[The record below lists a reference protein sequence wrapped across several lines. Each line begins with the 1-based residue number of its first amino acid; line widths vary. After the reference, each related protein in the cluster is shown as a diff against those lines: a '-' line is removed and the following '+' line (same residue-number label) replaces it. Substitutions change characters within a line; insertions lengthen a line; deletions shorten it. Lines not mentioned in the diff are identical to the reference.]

1 MTEHLTVV
9 DHPLVQHKL
18 TLMRDKN
25 TSTASFRQL
34 LREISLLLAY
44 EVTRELPMTTRRIET
59 PLCEMDAP
67 MIEGKKLALVSILRA
82 GNGLLD
88 GILELIPAAR
98 VGFVGL
104 YRDPET
110 LKPVQYYFK
119 VPTQLED
126 RIVIVVD
133 PMLATGNSSAAA
145 VDLLKKSGAT
155 NIRFLCLLAAPE
167 GVRRLQEAHP
177 DVPIVTA
184 AVDDHL
190 NDHGYIV
197 PGLGDAGDRMF
208 GTK

>member
-1 MTEHLTVV
+1 MLDHLTVV
-9 DHPLVQHKL
+9 THPLVQHKL
-18 TLMRDKN
+18 TLMREKD

-44 EVTRELPMTTRRIET
+44 EVTRELPMTTKRIET

-67 MIEGKKLALVSILRA
+67 AIEGKKLALVSILRA

-104 YRDPET
+104 YRDHET
-110 LKPVQYYFK
+110 LQPVQYYCK
-119 VPTQLED
+119 LPEQLED
-126 RIVIVVD
+126 RVTIVVD

-145 VDLLKKSGAT
+145 VDLIKAKGAKQ
-155 NIRFLCLLAAPE
+155 IRFLCLLAAPE
-167 GVRRLQEAHP
+167 GIARMKAAHP

-184 AVDDHL
+184 SVDSHL
-190 NDHGYIV
+190 NENGYIV

>member
-1 MTEHLTVV
+1 MLDHLTVV
-9 DHPLVQHKL
+9 THPLVQHKL
-18 TLMRDKN
+18 SLMREKD

-44 EVTRELPMTTRRIET
+44 EVTRELPMTTKRIET
-59 PLCEMDAP
+59 PLEAMDAP
-67 MIEGKKLALVSILRA
+67 VIEGKKLALISILRA

-110 LKPVQYYFK
+110 LQPVQYYFK
-119 VPTQLED
+119 VPTTLED
-126 RIVIVVD
+126 RICIVVD

-145 VDLLKKSGAT
+145 VQLLKDNGAK

-167 GVRRLQEAHP
+167 GIRRMQEAHP

-184 AVDDHL
+184 SVDSHL

>member
-1 MTEHLTVV
+1 MLNNLTVV
-9 DHPLVQHKL
+9 THPLVQHKL
-18 TLMRDKN
+18 TLMREKD

-44 EVTRELPMTTRRIET
+44 EVTRELPMTTKRIET
-59 PLCEMDAP
+59 PLEPMDAP
-67 MIEGKKLALVSILRA
+67 AIEGRKLALVSILRA

-98 VGFVGL
+98 VGFIGL

-110 LKPVQYYFK
+110 LQPVQYYCK
-119 VPTQLED
+119 LPDHLED
-126 RIVIVVD
+126 RVCIVVD

-145 VDLLKKSGAT
+145 VTLLKQSGAR

-167 GVRRLQEAHP
+167 GIKHMQEAHP

-184 AVDDHL
+184 AVDSHL

>member
-1 MTEHLTVV
+1 MLETLTVV
-9 DHPLVQHKL
+9 SHPLVQHKL
-18 TLMRDKN
+18 TLMREKD

-44 EVTRELPMTTRRIET
+44 EVTRELPMTTKRIET
-59 PLCEMDAP
+59 PLEEMDAP
-67 MIEGKKLALVSILRA
+67 VIEGRKLALVSILRA

-88 GILELIPAAR
+88 GILELVPAAR
-98 VGFVGL
+98 VGFIGL
-104 YRDPET
+104 YRDPQT
-110 LKPVQYYFK
+110 LQPVQYYCK
-119 VPTQLED
+119 LPDHLED
-126 RIVIVVD
+126 RVCIVVD

-145 VDLLKKSGAT
+145 VTLLKQSGAQ

-167 GVRRLQEAHP
+167 GIKHMQEVHP

-184 AVDDHL
+184 AVDSHL